1 MLKNAKVGE
10 YVFFKT
16 RIVGRNGGTHKGKS
30 LVTTSPGNDESEK
43 TGIRESNLNSL
54 GRFKETV
61 WAESELAFH
70 EAKYM
75 KQNSKDRNFV

>member
-10 YVFFKT
+10 YIFFKT

-30 LVTTSPGNDESEK
+30 LVTSPRNDESEK

-54 GRFKETV
+54 GRVKETV
-61 WAESELAFH
+61 WAESELALH

-75 KQNSKDRNFV
+75 KQNSKNRNFV